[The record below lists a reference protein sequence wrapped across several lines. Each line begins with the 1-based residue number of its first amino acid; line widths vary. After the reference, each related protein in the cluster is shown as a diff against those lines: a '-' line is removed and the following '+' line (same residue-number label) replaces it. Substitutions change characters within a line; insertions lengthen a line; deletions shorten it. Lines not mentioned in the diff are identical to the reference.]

1 MIKNKRILGL
11 LGAGA
16 VLGGM
21 LFGTTG
27 AVLAAD
33 NTQYWLGN
41 GTTDG
46 VINTSDC
53 DTDSSAHQLWI
64 WTGTG
69 SNVWISVDG
78 EVVQGVQKGN
88 GAYQFLTGWHD
99 IADLTTG
106 DGGNVFVTYDGAV
119 DPNAVLTL
127 SHGCAGETSSSSTSF
142 SQTEESTT
150 DSQSSTSFSQTE
162 ESTTVTQP
170 PTDTIGSTGTG
181 QQSGATWLLIAGL
194 GVLLG
199 SVIVLAPARAKT
211 RK

>member
-1 MIKNKRILGL
+1 MFKMKRTLGVV
-11 LGAGA
+11 GAGA
-16 VLGGM
+16 LLIGLM
-21 LFGTTG
+21 FGSTG

-33 NTQYWLGN
+33 NTQYWAGN

-69 SNVWISVDG
+69 SNVTISVDG
-78 EVVQGVQKGN
+78 EVVVGVQKGQ

-99 IADLTTG
+99 IGDLTTG
-106 DGGNVFVTYDGAV
+106 SGGNVFVTYDGAA
-119 DPNAVLTL
+119 DGNAVLTL
-127 SHGCAGETSSSSTSF
+127 SHGCEGTTTSTTFTQTQESSTTSVSSTSF
-142 SQTEESTT
+142 TQTQE
-150 DSQSSTSFSQTE
+150 SSTDTL
-162 ESTTVTQP
+162 P
-170 PTDTIGSTGTG
+170 PTDTIGSTGTA
-181 QQSGATWLLIAGL
+181 QQASLTWLLIAGL

-211 RK
+211 RR